1 MILHFK
7 TGCLDAAYFRQKFHV
22 EILDHFVDQLEPL
35 LQNGQLEIE
44 GDKIHLTREGL
55 LQVDWLLPQFYLPE
69 HVGIRY
75 T

>member
-1 MILHFK
+1 M
-7 TGCLDAAYFRQKFHV
+7 
-22 EILDHFVDQLEPL
+22 EIQ
-35 LQNGQLEIE
+35 
-44 GDKIHLTREGL
+44 GDTVRLTREGL